1 MKYFGTDGIRDK
13 AEVIL
18 DKKVGYFIGKGIKL
32 IKKNQKPVFIAR
44 DTRVSG
50 ESIVNDI
57 KKGLIESGF
66 DVYDLGMFS
75 TPVLAFFSF
84 KKKTHGIM
92 VTASHNPYYDN
103 GIKIF
108 ENGKKINLENEQ
120 ILENVIEKN
129 TKVDKAEKPGTEI
142 EFKNPLDKY
151 LKSYSGLLKKTNLK
165 ICLDLANGAAVKTA
179 ETVFSKITNDL
190 FIIGNNP
197 NGTNIN
203 EECGSTDLRNLQKK
217 VIDEECDLGI
227 AFDGDADRLLVVD
240 NQGEAIDG
248 DFVIYLFASYLKAH
262 RKLKNKFV
270 VLSKMCNIG
279 IVQGLTEKSID
290 VIQTDVGDKYIS
302 KAIDENDGV
311 LGGEGSG
318 HIINKRLAA
327 TGDGVLNAAFLIK
340 VLHYY
345 KLPISNLKQQISY
358 YPGKLVNLRD
368 IDKNLVNNIKVK
380 DIVNKHTRRL
390 GDDGKV
396 LVRPSGTEPL
406 IRISVSAR
414 TEKQV
419 DKIIKDI
426 KETIEAVAK
435 EEE

>member
-1 MKYFGTDGIRDK
+1 MNYFGTDGIRTK

-18 DKKVGYFIGKGIKL
+18 DKKIGYFIGKGLKL
-32 IKKNQKPVFIAR
+32 IKKNKKPVFIAR
-44 DTRVSG
+44 DTRLSG
-50 ESIVNDI
+50 EAIVEDI
-57 KKGLIESGF
+57 KKGLMESGY
-66 DVYDLGMFS
+66 DVHDLGMFP

-108 ENGKKINLENEQ
+108 DSGKKIDSKQES
-120 ILENVIEKN
+120 ILEEVIENKV
-129 TKVDKAEKPGTEI
+129 KVDKGETKGSEK
-142 EFKNPLDKY
+142 EFKNPMDKY
-151 LKSYSGLLKKTNLK
+151 MKAYSGLLKKTNFK
-165 ICLDLANGAAVKTA
+165 ICLDLANGAAAKTA

-190 FIIGNNP
+190 MIIGNNP

-203 EECGSTDLRNLQKK
+203 EKCGSTDLRALQKK
-217 VIDEECDLGI
+217 VIEESCDLGI

-240 NQGEAIDG
+240 NQGEVVDG
-248 DFVIYLFASYLKAH
+248 DFIIYLFASYLKAH
-262 RKLKNKFV
+262 KKLKNKFV

-279 IVQGLTEKSID
+279 IVQGLTEKNID

-302 KAIDENDGV
+302 KAIEENDGV
-311 LGGEGSG
+311 LGGESSG
-318 HIINKRLAA
+318 HIINKRLSI
-327 TGDGVLNAAFLIK
+327 TGDGVLNAAFLMK

-345 KLPISNLKQQISY
+345 KLPISNLKQQVSY
-358 YPGKLVNLRD
+358 YPGKLVNIRD
-368 IDKNLVNNIKVK
+368 VDKSIVNNIKVK
-380 DIVNKHTRRL
+380 DIVIKHTKRL

-414 TEKQV
+414 TEKLV

-426 KETIEAVAK
+426 KETIEEVAK
-435 EEE
+435 EQN